1 MMNNAALILK
11 QLNATTL
18 TGDAISEAELKRT
31 DSHKIISKPKD
42 LGRNQSLDSPVVY
55 ATSSLDK
62 NSIKRPRGRTGYE
75 TFVQPSQTI
84 PIESSQSPHAKGIPM
99 PMKSSMIESMLQK
112 VKKPKLSLVKKTTL
126 ELNNDT
132 PQKHLNLRKTNS
144 VLVVAQSTPSKSS
157 NIEKR

>member
-1 MMNNAALILK
+1 
-11 QLNATTL
+11 
-18 TGDAISEAELKRT
+18 
-31 DSHKIISKPKD
+31 
-42 LGRNQSLDSPVVY
+42 
-55 ATSSLDK
+55 
-62 NSIKRPRGRTGYE
+62 
-75 TFVQPSQTI
+75 
-84 PIESSQSPHAKGIPM
+84 M